1 MKSFIIRLKAGSI
14 SCELLKR
21 AQNNSQHEVIPE
33 QQRLLAHSVFSV
45 SRQSRMHILILASM
59 TQLMKAES

>member
-1 MKSFIIRLKAGSI
+1 MKSFIIRLKARSM

-33 QQRLLAHSVFSV
+33 QQRLFVHSVFSV
-45 SRQSRMHILILASM
+45 SRQSGMHILILASI
-59 TQLMKAES
+59 THLMKAES